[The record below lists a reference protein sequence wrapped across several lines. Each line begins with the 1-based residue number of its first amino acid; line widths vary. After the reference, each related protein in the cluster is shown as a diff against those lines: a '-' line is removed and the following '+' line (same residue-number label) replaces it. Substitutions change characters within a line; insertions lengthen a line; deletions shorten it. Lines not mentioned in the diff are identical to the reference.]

1 MIFVRLG
8 SFLFVVF
15 PTGCVLLVEDGSWT
29 STRWGGG
36 GGGLPG
42 IMGGW
47 GSYGGKA
54 VGVSTGTRWGR
65 YSSLS
70 PSCMSTSPLSAMLNI
85 CAPPG
90 PPSGGGFLDDGAATG
105 SGDCPRIGL
114 GYGIDI
120 GGAGEGPR
128 GGSLDD

>member
-1 MIFVRLG
+1 MIFVRPG
-8 SFLFVVF
+8 SFFGFL
-15 PTGCVLLVEDGSWT
+15 TGFVLLVEDCSWT
-29 STRWGGG
+29 STRWGGV
-36 GGGLPG
+36 GLPG

-70 PSCMSTSPLSAMLNI
+70 PSCMSTSPLSAMLII
-85 CAPPG
+85 CGPPG

-105 SGDCPRIGL
+105 SGDRPRIGL

-128 GGSLDD
+128 GGSPDD